1 MLPNRYTGMVEPKLA
16 RLIVS
21 RARRMHLRRDEIDDV
36 QQQIVPMLVS
46 FEFDE
51 ARSNGAAPTTALI
64 SVIDLQV
71 RAYLRAKRRYR
82 KRLEKLHAEPDR
94 YAMRVVARRVPA
106 PPEPLDLRLDLEA
119 AMARLTERE
128 REVCRLLGDGWSI
141 RIIAKR
147 LGCGRDTV
155 NRDIVHIRETFMA
168 AGLKAW
174 VDPNDEQA

>member
-21 RARRMHLRRDEIDDV
+21 RARRMRLRRDEIDDL
-36 QQQIVPMLVS
+36 QQQIVPALAN
-46 FEFDE
+46 FKFDE
-51 ARSNGAAPTTALI
+51 ARSNGASRTTALI

-71 RAYLRAKRRYR
+71 KMYVRAKRRYSQ
-82 KRLEKLHAEPDR
+82 RLEKLHAEPSR
-94 YAMRVVARRVPA
+94 YATRVVARRVPA
-106 PPEPLDLRLDLEA
+106 PAEPLDLRIDVDA

-147 LGCGRDTV
+147 LGFGRDTI
-155 NRDIVHIRETFMA
+155 NRDIAHIREVFVA
-168 AGLKAW
+168 AGLRAW